1 MLFCESI
8 RTVVVGIMVES
19 KKTYGAIEE
28 GHNEHYDEKNT
39 YYLNESRFDWN
50 RFVRLVR
57 FTLHYYM
64 FCHYLCVY

>member
-1 MLFCESI
+1 
-8 RTVVVGIMVES
+8 MVET

-50 RFVRLVR
+50 RFVRLVHYHLYISAIIYMY
-57 FTLHYYM
+57 TNLYINVILHTK
-64 FCHYLCVY
+64 

>member
-1 MLFCESI
+1 
-8 RTVVVGIMVES
+8 MVET

-50 RFVRLVR
+50 RFVRLVLG
-57 FTLHYYM
+57 LHFHNYCV
-64 FCHYLCVY
+64 FCHYFFTNLYINVILHTK